1 MEHILMGIIGILC
14 IGLGILNRK
23 GNIESLHS
31 YHTRRVSEEDRIPFG
46 KLVGLGM
53 IIIGVAAI
61 LNAVLGYVSG
71 AFNLSI
77 LATLG
82 EYILN
87 IGFLAGLGFNL
98 YALKKYN
105 KGIF

>member
-1 MEHILMGIIGILC
+1 MEHILMSIIGILC
-14 IGLGILNRK
+14 IGLGILNRR

-53 IIIGVAAI
+53 IIIGIAAI
-61 LNAVLGYVSG
+61 INAVTGYIAA
-71 AFNLSI
+71 AFEFSF
-77 LATLG
+77 LATIG
-82 EYILN
+82 EYVLN